1 MVLLIMCCYLE
12 VADRGMTTAIKLV
25 LAQAFVARSTSLV
38 RQLMG
43 NRVLDRGPFAQRGP
57 SSLGLYLGAQFLLE
71 RLIFA
76 DVQASA
82 LPERGFR
89 ALGAQGTH
97 VTRRRR
103 KLGILAWDQGDGL
116 STGTGHLHSCK
127 VQAELLLGEKRTDL
141 WPGASD
147 NVHTLLCPLGDPRAG
162 HVPQVDIELQQAW
175 RLLQRLGQQLHRFML
190 WLVRRT
196 DHHLSGDYAI
206 QIHGKVLLEAVEG
219 FGAALAAVAH
229 VFILD
234 GDAPVRRDVLRDAPP
249 SRPSLRIWFR
259 ILRDNLGD
267 GLHHLLDRRFL
278 DRQGV
283 LLLRPGLA

>member
-1 MVLLIMCCYLE
+1 MLLLIMCCYLE

-25 LAQAFVARSTSLV
+25 LTQTFVARSTSLV

-43 NRVLDRGPFAQRGP
+43 NRVLHRGPFAQRGP

-71 RLIFA
+71 RLIFT

-82 LPERGFR
+82 WPERGLR

-103 KLGILAWDQGDGL
+103 KLGILAWDQGDGV
-116 STGTGHLHSCK
+116 STGTGHLHRCE
-127 VQAELLLGEKRTDL
+127 VHDELVLGEQRTDL

-147 NVHTLLCPLGDPRAG
+147 HGHPLLCPSGAPWAG

-175 RLLQRLGQQLHRFML
+175 RVLHLLGQQLHRCML

-196 DHHLSGDYAI
+196 DHHLSG
-206 QIHGKVLLEAVEG
+206 
-219 FGAALAAVAH
+219 
-229 VFILD
+229 
-234 GDAPVRRDVLRDAPP
+234 
-249 SRPSLRIWFR
+249 
-259 ILRDNLGD
+259 
-267 GLHHLLDRRFL
+267 
-278 DRQGV
+278 
-283 LLLRPGLA
+283 